1 MALLRTEWQAPTVP
15 GRAEQFPLQ
24 TTSSAMQH
32 AAPEQYESLHDL
44 LAVMRRFRWMI
55 AATTASLVLLT
66 LLACLL
72 LTPKYSSTATLEIIP
87 DDASMGG
94 AAGSGGS
101 SSGSTDD
108 VKTEVT
114 TDQSILENK
123 TLALETIQKLNLLS
137 RLPYSKAVNQ
147 KEAGRP
153 LEDAPR
159 TRQTLL
165 RIFGSALKVEPVPDT
180 RLIEVTFR
188 DRDPN
193 VAANVANTLSETFIG
208 DYVQRRVDASSQF
221 SFWLSKQL
229 ESSRQRMQNSEQA
242 LADFEQRT
250 GLTGID
256 LGSTGQGGEG
266 ATLESHNATVDRLNA
281 LNQELNT
288 AEANRISSEGVYR
301 LVKDQSPEVVLGLG
315 PVASL
320 LGGSA
325 IGQNG
330 GLDLLRTLRSQEV
343 ALKIQYADLQT
354 KFGAKNPRLVELQN
368 QIDSIDGAVKNEL
381 DKIKLRALN
390 SYQFAKNSEDAV
402 RAQLDKQQD
411 AVNKLGDNTAKLQ
424 VLAQQALSNRTQ
436 YQSLYSK
443 LQDASVQQGI
453 HATRLSI
460 VDRAQ
465 TTALPSFPNYPLALA
480 VALLLGLLIGVG
492 LAFLR
497 QSLDRS
503 VTLPRDVEHA
513 VHAPVLGFLPMF
525 SGARAA
531 LSTSA
536 GGSALLSQP
545 DSPLAEAFRVLR
557 TAILMSSPADP
568 GKVMLITSPLGSD
581 GKTTIAYNLGIA
593 LAQQGSRVLLVD
605 GDLRHADLHHYF
617 DTGNQTGLS
626 DALLAHDASVQ
637 DRLVHHASVDNL
649 SLLPAGERPELP
661 SELFSGTALE
671 VLLADLRKRFDWI
684 LIDSPP
690 VLPVADAA
698 VLSTK
703 VDAILPVVRA
713 GVTTRADLLSM
724 NQLLERT
731 GAPIIGYVLNGV
743 PNESSTSL
751 HSYGY
756 IRSSSKK
763 GVYA

>member
-1 MALLRTEWQAPTVP
+1 MALLRNEWQAPTVAS
-15 GRAEQFPLQ
+15 RAEPFSSQ
-24 TTSSAMQH
+24 TSLSQGQH
-32 AAPEQYESLHDL
+32 TAPEQYESLHDL
-44 LAVMRRFRWMI
+44 MAVLRRFRWTI
-55 AATTASLVLLT
+55 VLSTVSMVLFA
-66 LLACLL
+66 LAVCLL
-72 LTPKYSSTATLEIIP
+72 LTPKYSATATLEIIP
-87 DDASMGG
+87 DDAAVGGG
-94 AAGSGGS
+94 AGSGS
-101 SSGSTDD
+101 SSGAATED
-108 VKTEVT
+108 VKTEVA
-114 TDQSILENK
+114 TDQTILQNK
-123 TLALETIQKLNLLS
+123 TLALETIQKLNLIARVPFS
-137 RLPYSKAVNQ
+137 RAVDR

-153 LEDAPR
+153 IDEAPR

-165 RIFGSALKVEPVPDT
+165 KIFASALKVEPVADT

-188 DRDPN
+188 DRDPA
-193 VAANVANTLSETFIG
+193 VAASVANTLSETFMA
-208 DYVQRRVDASSQF
+208 DYVQRRVDTSSQF

-229 ESSRQRMQNSEQA
+229 EASRKRMQDSEQA
-242 LADFEQRT
+242 LADYEQRS
-250 GLTGID
+250 GLAGVD
-256 LGSTGQGGEG
+256 LGGSGQGSDG
-266 ATLESHNATVDRLNA
+266 LSLQSHNATVDRLNA

-301 LVKDQSPEVVLGLG
+301 LLQNQSPEVVLGLG

-343 ALKIQYADLQT
+343 ALKIQYADLET
-354 KFGAKNPRLVELQN
+354 KFGAKNPRLIELQN
-368 QIDSIDGAVKNEL
+368 QIDSIDAAVKAEL
-381 DKIKLRALN
+381 GKITQRAAN

-424 VLAQQALSNRTQ
+424 VLAQQAISSRSQ
-436 YQSLYSK
+436 YQSLYTK

-480 VALLLGLLIGVG
+480 VALLLGLLLGIG

-503 VTLPRDVEHA
+503 VTLPSDVEHA
-513 VHAPVLGFLPMF
+513 VHAPVLGFLPTF
-525 SGARAA
+525 SGRRAA
-531 LSTSA
+531 LAASS
-536 GGSALLSQP
+536 GDSVLLSHP
-545 DSPLAEAFRVLR
+545 ESPLAEAFRVLR
-557 TAILMSSPADP
+557 TAILMSSPAEP
-568 GKVMLITSPLGSD
+568 GKLMLITSPLGSD
-581 GKTTIAYNLGIA
+581 GKTTITYNLGIA
-593 LAQQGSRVLLVD
+593 LAQQGSRVLLID
-605 GDLRHADLHHYF
+605 GDLRHADLHHHF
-617 DTGNQTGLS
+617 GIENQAGLS
-626 DALLAHDASVQ
+626 EALQAREAFVQ
-637 DRLVHHASVDNL
+637 DRLVRHESVENL

-661 SELFSGTALE
+661 SELFSGPTLE
-671 VLLADLRKRFDWI
+671 HLFNDLRKRFDWI
-684 LIDSPP
+684 LVDSPP

-698 VLSTK
+698 VLSTR

-713 GVTTRADLLSM
+713 GITTRADLLSM

-731 GAPIIGYVLNGV
+731 GAPIIGYILNGV
-743 PNESSTSL
+743 PSESSAL

-756 IRSSSKK
+756 VRSSAKK